1 MKSDLQA
8 VHNALR
14 VGELLTEA
22 RIFSQAVLESRL
34 AISKTIGQPLGQTL
48 IQMED
53 LTQYQLLSIIQI
65 QSLLNDGILTRQQAL
80 YGVKLICG
88 AKMTLED
95 ALTEAGYMDQGRLTT
110 KLGELL
116 VAAGLINQSELE
128 TALDASICLCLPL
141 GQMLI
146 HEGKASPEVVAKALS
161 LQRQL
166 RTGALSRKQAVCE
179 LKKFQGLK

>member
-1 MKSDLQA
+1 
-8 VHNALR
+8 
-14 VGELLTEA
+14 
-22 RIFSQAVLESRL
+22 
-34 AISKTIGQPLGQTL
+34 
-48 IQMED
+48 
-53 LTQYQLLSIIQI
+53 
-65 QSLLNDGILTRQQAL
+65 
-80 YGVKLICG
+80 
-88 AKMTLED
+88 MTLED